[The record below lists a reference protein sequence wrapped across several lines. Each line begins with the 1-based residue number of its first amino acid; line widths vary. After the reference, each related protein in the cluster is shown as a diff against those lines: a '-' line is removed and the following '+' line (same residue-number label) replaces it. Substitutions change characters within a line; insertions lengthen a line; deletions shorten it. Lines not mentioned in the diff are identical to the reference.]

1 MSRWKLSLL
10 AGAVLSATTLMANA
24 DRVTVDAESFDP
36 ILTDPRLCRPLAG
49 TSKTL
54 LQSFQL
60 AAAKTEFKPFEPRS
74 DKSALLDTEDPVL
87 YDNLGTLSYRITTRS
102 AEAQRYFDQGLRL
115 TYAFN
120 HGEARRAFRKAQR
133 LDPECAMCYWGEALV
148 LGPNINAPMQP
159 DAVAPA
165 TAAASKA
172 QQLVAKATA
181 RERALINALSL
192 RYSDDPE
199 SDRASLDQAYANA
212 MSKVARRFPHDPE
225 IAVLAA
231 EAIMDL
237 SPWDYWEAAGAKPKA
252 RTPEALA
259 LLERVLK
266 RNPDHPGAIHY
277 YIHLV
282 EASTDPKRAEP
293 HADRLGKLMPGAG
306 HLVHMPAHIYYRV
319 GRYLDSLAVNKDAVA
334 ADEKYFASASPS
346 AIYRNGYYP
355 HNVHFVMVSAQMAGD
370 GPTAI
375 QAAEKLDAILSADAA
390 RAIPFVHPVKASPY
404 FVHAQF
410 SDPATVLAL
419 PDPGDAL
426 PYVKAMW
433 HYARGVAQAAR
444 QDLVAV
450 EAEVQAIDRINNS
463 ADFKDLIAG
472 GIPANDVLALARQ
485 VLRGRMAQVRGDLA
499 EAIAEYERAVAIE
512 DKLAYMEPP
521 YWYYPVRQSLGAALL
536 LAGELDRAEEAFRT
550 SLARTPNNAR
560 ALYGLMEI
568 YKKRGDAS
576 ALKAVH
582 RRFEQTWLGNR
593 SDLDLGRL

>member
-1 MSRWKLSLL
+1 MHDAVPTAEYHGRMAHRSSRILLLACCLSLF
-10 AGAVLSATTLMANA
+10 S
-24 DRVTVDAESFDP
+24 
-36 ILTDPRLCRPLAG
+36 
-49 TSKTL
+49 TS
-54 LQSFQL
+54 L
-60 AAAKTEFKPFEPRS
+60 AARQAPPDPGPVPKYVAEPIKLFTSGLGPFAWKISTENPQAQAFFNQGVQMMFAFAKLDAVRS
-74 DKSALLDTEDPVL
+74 F
-87 YDNLGTLSYRITTRS
+87 R
-102 AEAQRYFDQGLRL
+102 EASK
-115 TYAFN
+115 N
-120 HGEARRAFRKAQR
+120 
-133 LDPECAMCYWGEALV
+133 DPECAMCYWGEALV
-148 LGPNINAPMQP
+148 LGPNINAPMGP
-159 DAVAPA
+159 DAAAPA
-165 TAAASKA
+165 YAAVSKA
-172 QQLVAKATA
+172 QALAAKATA
-181 RERALINALSL
+181 RERALIDALSA
-192 RYSDDPE
+192 RYSSDPNAE
-199 SDRASLDQAYANA
+199 RAALDRAYADA
-212 MSKVARRFPHDPE
+212 MSKAAKRFPQDAQ
-225 IAVLAA
+225 IAVLTA

-237 SPWDYWEAAGAKPKA
+237 SPWDYWEAAGAKPKE

-266 RNPDHPGAIHY
+266 TNPDHPGAIHY

-293 HADRLGKLMPGAG
+293 YADRLGKLMPGAG

-319 GRYLDSLAVNKDAVA
+319 GRYLDSLAVNKVAVA
-334 ADEKYFASASPS
+334 ADEKYLATAAPSP
-346 AIYRNGYYP
+346 IYRNGYYP

-375 QAAEKLDAILSADAA
+375 RAAEKLDAILSAEAA
-390 RAIPFVHPVKASPY
+390 REIPFVHPIKASPY

-433 HYARGVAQAAR
+433 HYARGVAHAAR
-444 QDLVAV
+444 QDLVAA
-450 EAEVQAIDRINNS
+450 EAEVQAIERINKGAGLSGLN
-463 ADFKDLIAG
+463 AG

-485 VLRGRMAQVRGDLA
+485 VLRGRIAQARGDLA
-499 EAIAEYERAVAIE
+499 EAIVEFEQAVAIE

-536 LAGELDRAEEAFRT
+536 LGGELDRAEQAFRT

-560 ALYGLMEI
+560 ALYGLMEV

-576 ALKAVH
+576 ALKTLNK
-582 RRFEQTWLGNR
+582 RFEKTWVGNR